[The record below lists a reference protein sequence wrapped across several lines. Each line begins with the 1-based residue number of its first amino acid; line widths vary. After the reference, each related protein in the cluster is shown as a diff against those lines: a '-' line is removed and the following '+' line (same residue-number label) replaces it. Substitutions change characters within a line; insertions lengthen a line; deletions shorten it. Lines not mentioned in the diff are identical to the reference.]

1 MCFPGSW
8 APQGLFTVFI
18 LLSQAPGARLLIG
31 KLNIKRISH
40 MHCRHTHTETHT
52 QLLLIALTTVRSP
65 ASCLATGKSQG
76 PKPKHLTF
84 ASLFWA
90 FRQQQYSWQEDT
102 MMVFFLFFWGGV
114 GVQSSCCS
122 TQKFYRWRERLGD
135 GIKEPGKRPG
145 LIKLLIKHR

>member
-1 MCFPGSW
+1 MQSARKDRLSVFSWLLGSSR
-8 APQGLFTVFI
+8 AIYSFHSAQSGPRSKITDRKV
-18 LLSQAPGARLLIG
+18 
-31 KLNIKRISH
+31 NIKRISH

-102 MMVFFLFFWGGV
+102 MMFFFCFFGG
-114 GVQSSCCS
+114 GGRSEQLLLYAKILQMERK
-122 TQKFYRWRERLGD
+122 TGRWN
-135 GIKEPGKRPG
+135 
-145 LIKLLIKHR
+145 

>member
-1 MCFPGSW
+1 
-8 APQGLFTVFI
+8 
-18 LLSQAPGARLLIG
+18 
-31 KLNIKRISH
+31 

-90 FRQQQYSWQEDT
+90 FRQQQHSRQEDT
-102 MMVFFLFFWGGV
+102 MMFFGGV
-114 GVQSSCCS
+114 FVGGARSEQLLLYAKILQMERK
-122 TQKFYRWRERLGD
+122 TGRWN
-135 GIKEPGKRPG
+135 
-145 LIKLLIKHR
+145 

>member
-65 ASCLATGKSQG
+65 ASCLATGKSQ
-76 PKPKHLTF
+76 TF
-84 ASLFWA
+84 DFCFSFLGLQTTTILLA
-90 FRQQQYSWQEDT
+90 RRYYD
-102 MMVFFLFFWGGV
+102 VFFFVFLGGV